1 MFKLFQQSRQQ
12 ELRAYYEKRFI
23 TFQFSKNMFS
33 FSKWVSEWA
42 FIFKMWF
49 FFERCF
55 HFQNVKGFIGFWFF
69 FLFPGS
75 WKLEK
80 MEGSDFCDPSH
91 ENWRKLKCLIFAKFH
106 ENSRRW
112 RVFWKFINW
121 ELFGGTQSF
130 TKSLWHAVIYKFPVA
145 RGHLQIPCGTGSFT
159 NSLWHV
165 VIFGRWKYSE
175 MAWQVSPY
183 R

>member
-1 MFKLFQQSRQQ
+1 MN
-12 ELRAYYEKRFI
+12 YYNPPYQCALSFTNSHFPI
-23 TFQFSKNMFS
+23 SVFS

-159 NSLWHV
+159 NSVWHV

>member
-1 MFKLFQQSRQQ
+1 MCFHFQNGFRN
-12 ELRAYYEKRFI
+12 EL
-23 TFQFSKNMFS
+23 S
-33 FSKWVSEWA
+33 FSKCGSFSKGV
-42 FIFKMWF
+42 FIFKMWKASLVF
-49 FFERCF
+49 D
-55 HFQNVKGFIGFWFF
+55 FF

-75 WKLEK
+75 WNLEK

-159 NSLWHV
+159 NSVWHV